1 MAARED
7 PNPLPELDLHGFRVE
22 QAVRRLQQELHA
34 SRVRGLSGLRVLVGR
49 GWGSPGQRA
58 VLGPAIET
66 WLKGPEARAL
76 GVLSFARANQGGAL
90 DLRLS
95 STR

>member
-1 MAARED
+1 MSARHN

-34 SRVRGLSGLRVLVGR
+34 SKVRGHSGLRVLVGR
-49 GWGSPGQRA
+49 GWGSPGQRP

-66 WLKGPEARAL
+66 WLKGPDARAL
-76 GVLSFARANQGGAL
+76 GVLSFSRASKGGAL

-95 STR
+95 SPR